1 MYGICRDG
9 EIGKHAGLKIQC
21 PGKGLQVRFLFSVQ
35 PFVIK
40 DICLLIIFLSGD
52 FLIILLFGIGR
63 RVDGLFFYFTV

>member
-1 MYGICRDG
+1 MITEVHGICRDG

-40 DICLLIIFLSGD
+40 DN
-52 FLIILLFGIGR
+52 LF
-63 RVDGLFFYFTV
+63 DKFHFFN